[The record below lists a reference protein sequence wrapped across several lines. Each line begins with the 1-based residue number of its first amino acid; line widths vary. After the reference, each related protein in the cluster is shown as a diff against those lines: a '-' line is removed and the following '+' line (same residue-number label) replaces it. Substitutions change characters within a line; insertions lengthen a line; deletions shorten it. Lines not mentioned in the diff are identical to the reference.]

1 MYIYLMV
8 TSFVFFIILSNY
20 IYLRTI
26 YNIRVL
32 NYNINF
38 ITLQT

>member
-8 TSFVFFIILSNY
+8 TSFVSFIIPSNY
-20 IYLRTI
+20 IYLKTI
-26 YNIRVL
+26 YNIHIL